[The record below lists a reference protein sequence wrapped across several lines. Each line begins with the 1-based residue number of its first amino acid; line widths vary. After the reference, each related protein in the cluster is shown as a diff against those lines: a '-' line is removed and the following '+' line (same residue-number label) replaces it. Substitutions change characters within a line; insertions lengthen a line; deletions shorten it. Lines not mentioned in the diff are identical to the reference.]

1 MSTVRQRLFVCLIAI
16 VMVFGV
22 VVSAAPNIAYA
33 ESGELNYD
41 KTSVMDDLTSS
52 TVNGQPF
59 DVKDYPYDEDSQ
71 AQIVNFVEYCYS
83 YKGNMQSN
91 YGLYV
96 YVYNPQGLN
105 ISTNSKGNKIQK
117 AVPYDS
123 EGKPNN

>member
-83 YKGNMQSN
+83 CMSMYITLKG
-91 YGLYV
+91 
-96 YVYNPQGLN
+96 
-105 ISTNSKGNKIQK
+105 
-117 AVPYDS
+117 
-123 EGKPNN
+123 

>member
-52 TVNGQPF
+52 TARTVRRRSSISWSIATRIRAICKVTTGCM
-59 DVKDYPYDEDSQ
+59 SMC
-71 AQIVNFVEYCYS
+71 ITR
-83 YKGNMQSN
+83 KG
-91 YGLYV
+91 
-96 YVYNPQGLN
+96 
-105 ISTNSKGNKIQK
+105 
-117 AVPYDS
+117 
-123 EGKPNN
+123 